1 MYTYSYISTC
11 IHKDMNTLLQA
22 TERALERLDP
32 MEARMEEIG

>member
-1 MYTYSYISTC
+1 
-11 IHKDMNTLLQA
+11 MNTLLQA